1 MSRTNGRL
9 TRELSVIPRWAILL
23 AAVLLVACTVGIA
36 FVMAHDRN
44 PPPVA
49 LGLLLGLF
57 LGSFL
62 GLFALGVGY
71 VNRDARRRGMSV
83 ALWTLLVIFVPNA
96 LGFLLYFLMR
106 SPVVGTCP
114 ACQAAVRA
122 GTRFC
127 PRCGGQLQA
136 GCAGCGQALG
146 GDEAY
151 CVNCGRA
158 VGA

>member
-57 LGSFL
+57 LGSF
-62 GLFALGVGY
+62 
-71 VNRDARRRGMSV
+71 
-83 ALWTLLVIFVPNA
+83 